1 MHYFS
6 LLLDPYTASHPILN
20 LKVSKK
26 TQLIITTQLFTLL
39 GVQNNANLKLFST
52 TLFEKRKVTTRT
64 KSILV
69 KMDNLWIYIR

>member
-1 MHYFS
+1 MHYYS

-26 TQLIITTQLFTLL
+26 TQLIPTQLFTLL

-52 TLFEKRKVTTRT
+52 TLFEKRKVTTFYWN
-64 KSILV
+64 IL
-69 KMDNLWIYIR
+69 